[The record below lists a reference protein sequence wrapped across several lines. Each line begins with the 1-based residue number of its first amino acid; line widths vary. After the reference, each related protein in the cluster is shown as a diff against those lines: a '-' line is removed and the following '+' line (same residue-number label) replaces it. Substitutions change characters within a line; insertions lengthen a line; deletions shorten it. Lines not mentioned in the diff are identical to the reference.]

1 MALQIAVIQFL
12 AFATGT
18 VAMTWAGVTDKK
30 MAAGLLVG
38 CIAGMVLSRLQPK

>member
-18 VAMTWAGVTDKK
+18 VAMAWVGVTDAK
-30 MAAGLLVG
+30 MAAGLLIG
-38 CIAGMVLSRLQPK
+38 CIAGMVLSRIQTK